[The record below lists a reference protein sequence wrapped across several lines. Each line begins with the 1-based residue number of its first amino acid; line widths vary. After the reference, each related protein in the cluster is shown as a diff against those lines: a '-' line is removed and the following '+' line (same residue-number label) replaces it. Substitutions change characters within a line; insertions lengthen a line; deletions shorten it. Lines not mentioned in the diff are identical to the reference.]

1 MVLVLK
7 NWPVNARDIRD
18 VGLILGSRRFP
29 QRRAGQPTPVFLPGK
44 SPWAEESCG
53 LQSMG
58 SLRVRHNLGRLTC

>member
-44 SPWAEESCG
+44 SHGQRSLVGYSPWG
-53 LQSMG
+53 P
-58 SLRVRHNLGRLTC
+58 